1 MRNCSSWIAFAVVC
15 LVPPASAQVTDAQLH
30 AKVVG
35 VSQPA
40 PSLTEVRIHQLPPA
54 KRGPWMSYLLRSSAQ
69 EQVDRAA
76 LAAERKGLAAI
87 PPRPPE
93 GGFRNSMPLDR
104 DAAWYAGPEAR
115 HIADVIV
122 SFQTPGGGWSKNM
135 SMAGEPRQRGQS
147 YAPDNVSKYL
157 GPDDFDT
164 PRARE
169 WNYISTLDNNATTTE
184 MRFLARVAT
193 ANPGAAGKP
202 YGDSFIRGIH
212 YLLNAQY
219 PNGGWPQVWPLEGG
233 YHDAVTFNDNAVT
246 QAAEVLTDAANGA
259 GDYGLVPA
267 DLRTLARV
275 SAARALDCILAAQ
288 IVVNGKRTA
297 WAQQHDPI
305 TLAPVSGRNFEP
317 AALSSGESADLLV
330 YLMSLPN
337 PSPAVHAAINYG
349 IAWLKSTA
357 IYGQQWTGTRAEG
370 RHLVATPGAGPIW
383 ARYYSITTGQ
393 PIFGDRDKTI
403 HDDVSELSLER
414 RNGYQWFSNGP
425 QHALDVNAEWNKIH
439 PLTEQDG
446 KR

>member
-1 MRNCSSWIAFAVVC
+1 MTSYAMMLRLAPAVLLTAAVSTGFA
-15 LVPPASAQVTDAQLH
+15 

-40 PSLTEVRIHQLPPA
+40 PSLTQARIDQLPKA
-54 KRGPWMSYLLRSSAQ
+54 QRAAWTAYLQRSTAQ
-69 EQVDRAA
+69 EQADRAA
-76 LAAERKGLAAI
+76 LAAERKGLTEI
-87 PPRPPE
+87 PPRPAERGYP
-93 GGFRNSMPLDR
+93 NSMPLGR
-104 DAAWYAGPEAR
+104 APSWYATPEAR

-135 SMAGEPRQRGQS
+135 SMSGEPRKPGQD
-147 YAPDNVSKYL
+147 YAPDNVSRYL
-157 GPDDFDT
+157 GADDFDT
-164 PRARE
+164 PRDRE

-193 ANPGAAGKP
+193 ETPSAAGEP
-202 YGDSFIRGIH
+202 YRASFILGMH

-233 YHDAVTFNDNAVT
+233 YHDAITYNDNAVT
-246 QAAEVLTDAANGA
+246 LAAKLLTDAGSGS
-259 GDYGLVPA
+259 GDYAFVPA
-267 DLRTLARV
+267 DLRKQAQ
-275 SAARALDCILAAQ
+275 AAAAHALDCILATQ
-288 IVVNGKRTA
+288 IVIKGKRTA
-297 WAQQHDPI
+297 WAQQHDPL

-317 AALSSGESADLLV
+317 AAISSGESADLLV
-330 YLMSLPN
+330 YLMFLER
-337 PSPAVHAAINYG
+337 PSPAVQAAVHAG

-370 RHLVATPGAGPIW
+370 RHLVPTPGAGAIW

-414 RNGYQWFSNGP
+414 RNGYQWYSSGP
-425 QHALDVNAEWNKIH
+425 QHALDLYADWIRKGWTV
-439 PLTEQDG
+439 P
-446 KR
+446 RY

>member
-1 MRNCSSWIAFAVVC
+1 
-15 LVPPASAQVTDAQLH
+15 
-30 AKVVG
+30 
-35 VSQPA
+35 
-40 PSLTEVRIHQLPPA
+40 
-54 KRGPWMSYLLRSSAQ
+54 
-69 EQVDRAA
+69 
-76 LAAERKGLAAI
+76 
-87 PPRPPE
+87 
-93 GGFRNSMPLDR
+93 MPLER
-104 DAAWYAGPEAR
+104 DAAWYATPEAR

-157 GPDDFDT
+157 GPDDFDA
-164 PRARE
+164 PRDRE

-193 ANPGAAGKP
+193 ANPGAGGKP
-202 YGDSFIRGIH
+202 YRDSFIRGIH

-233 YHDAVTFNDNAVT
+233 YHDAITFNDNAVT
-246 QAAEVLTDAANGA
+246 QAAEVLTNAANGA
-259 GDYGLVPA
+259 GDYEFVPA

-275 SAARALDCILAAQ
+275 SAAHALDCILATQ
-288 IVVNGKRTA
+288 VVVNGKRTA
-297 WAQQHDPI
+297 WAQQHDPL

-317 AALSSGESADLLV
+317 AALSSGESADLLL
-330 YLMSLPN
+330 YLMSLPD
-337 PSPAVHAAINYG
+337 PSPAVHTAIDNG

-383 ARYYSITTGQ
+383 SRYYSITTGQ
-393 PIFGDRDKTI
+393 PIFGDRDKSI
-403 HDDVSELSLER
+403 HDDVAELSLER
-414 RNGYQWFSNGP
+414 GNGYQWFSNGP
-425 QHALDVNAEWNKIH
+425 QHALDVNAEWNKTH